1 MKVYHVG
8 QECHLLQIQEILL
21 SLPYLFCTKIH
32 MVIPQFLLDLMDWS
46 WYHFVS
52 CSSSMFDVGWDG
64 QDFLIRSHFMN
75 QNPFFDLCVQ

>member
-8 QECHLLQIQEILL
+8 QECHLHQIEILL
-21 SLPYLFCTKIH
+21 SLQYLFGIRIH
-32 MVIPQFLLDLMDWS
+32 KVIHQFLLNLMDWS

-52 CSSSMFDVGWDG
+52 CSSSMFDEGSGG
-64 QDFLIRSHFMN
+64 QDFLSRSHFMN